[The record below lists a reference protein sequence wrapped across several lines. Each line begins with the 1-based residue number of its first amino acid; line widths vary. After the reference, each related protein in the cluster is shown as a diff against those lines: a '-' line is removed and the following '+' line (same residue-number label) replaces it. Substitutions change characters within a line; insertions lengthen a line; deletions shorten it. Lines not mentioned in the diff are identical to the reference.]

1 MGVMQLVRL
10 ADPEELPDSELAA
23 RACRRDEAAI
33 RVLIRRHNRR
43 LFRAARGVLGD
54 EAEAEDVVQAAWVR
68 AFAALESFRGE
79 AALATWLTRI
89 ALNEALGRLRR
100 RRPTTGL
107 DRLDEGGA
115 VMFPLS
121 PVPPGPESEAGRAR
135 VRAVLERAVDGL
147 PAPFR
152 AVFVLREIEGMD
164 TEETASLLDLRPETV
179 KTRLHRAR
187 RQLRRALEREL
198 APAFSEIFPF
208 DGARCAGTADRVL
221 ESLRRQWRG

>member
-1 MGVMQLVRL
+1 MQLARL
-10 ADPEELPDSELAA
+10 ADPGEPPESVLVA
-23 RACRRDEAAI
+23 RARSRDEAAI
-33 RVLIRRHNRR
+33 RMLIRRHNRR
-43 LFRAARGVLGD
+43 LFRAARGVLRD
-54 EAEAEDVVQAAWVR
+54 DAEAEDVVQATWVR

-100 RRPTTGL
+100 QRPSIGL

-115 VMFPLS
+115 IMFPLS

-135 VRAVLERAVDGL
+135 VRAVIERAVDSL

-152 AVFVLREIEGMD
+152 TVFVLRAIEDLG
-164 TEETASLLDLRPETV
+164 TEETADLLGIRPETV

-187 RQLRRALEREL
+187 RRLRQALEREL
-198 APAFSEIFPF
+198 APAFSEIYPF
-208 DGARCAGTADRVL
+208 DGARCAMTAERVIAR
-221 ESLRRQWRG
+221 LRALPPEPER